1 MTLNDLIRK
10 AKDISTSFNSGEIP
24 LVHGD
29 EEVSFDLEPI
39 PPRSIT
45 DGWKVKIT
53 NYREEKK

>member
-10 AKDISTSFNSGEIP
+10 ASAVSMQFNTGEIP

-29 EEVSFDLEPI
+29 EEVSFDLETI
-39 PPRSIT
+39 PPRRIT
-45 DGWKVKIT
+45 DKWKVKIT

>member
-10 AKDISTSFNSGEIP
+10 ANAIGRQFNTGEIP

-29 EEVSFDLEPI
+29 EEVSFDLETI

-45 DGWKVKIT
+45 DKWKVKIT

>member
-10 AKDISTSFNSGEIP
+10 VNAIAGQFNSGEIP
-24 LVHGD
+24 IVYGD
-29 EEVSFDLEPI
+29 EEVSFDLETI

-45 DGWKVKIT
+45 NKWKVKIT

>member
-10 AKDISTSFNSGEIP
+10 ANAIGRQFNSGEIP

-29 EEVSFDLEPI
+29 EEVSFGLEI
-39 PPRSIT
+39 SPPRSIT
-45 DGWKVKIT
+45 NGWKVKIT